1 VATAYSKRS
10 SIFTLMILFHVRPAW
25 VLARRWESAMDR
37 SSRNHELRTRV
48 STVRWNLK
56 EV

>member
-1 VATAYSKRS
+1 
-10 SIFTLMILFHVRPAW
+10 VRPAW
-25 VLARRWESAMDR
+25 VLARRWESAMGR